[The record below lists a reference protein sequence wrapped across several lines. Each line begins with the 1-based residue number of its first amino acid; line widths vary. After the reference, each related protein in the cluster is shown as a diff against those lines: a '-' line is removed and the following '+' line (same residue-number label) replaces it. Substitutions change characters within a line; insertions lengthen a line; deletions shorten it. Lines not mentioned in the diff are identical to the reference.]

1 MSLAALTAT
10 GNAWMKVRSSQRLP
24 MLLGQQRD
32 APKLTDFAG
41 YESVKVSAWDG
52 LLRDPVLLKV
62 ASSYR
67 MSHHLE
73 LDSWTQLPFHGLLKG
88 KKALACF
95 CGLRFSLLWTQ
106 HGTLPSTR
114 SRGFTTTVNLGEDF
128 LLAMWPSGF
137 LWSFKCEAISV
148 WFNPNVRCSARWN
161 LVDRS
166 SK

>member
-1 MSLAALTAT
+1 MLALELGLHNCWCRRRVWPMSLAALTAT

-41 YESVKVSAWDG
+41 YEGVKVSAWDG
-52 LLRDPVLLKV
+52 LLRDPVPLKV

-67 MSHHLE
+67 MSHHWE
-73 LDSWTQLPFHGLLKG
+73 LDTWTQLPFHGLLKG

-95 CGLRFSLLWTQ
+95 CSLRFSLLWTQ

-114 SRGFTTTVNLGEDF
+114 SRGFYDHSESWRRFSLG
-128 LLAMWPSGF
+128 
-137 LWSFKCEAISV
+137 
-148 WFNPNVRCSARWN
+148 NVTKWVS
-161 LVDRS
+161 LII
-166 SK
+166 